1 MWLKQT
7 SEKRLYPD
15 LEWEKPERKD
25 QAGRLLIIGGN
36 LHGFAAPA
44 RAFEIANEQG
54 IGSTRIIM
62 PDSLKRTLGPLWT
75 DAIFTESTPSGSFAL
90 KSKDLILQNIMWADG
105 VLLAGDT
112 GRNSETAIMLEEIIK
127 STNISVAITKDA
139 LDYFTQNP
147 DVLLFREKTIIVG
160 SFAQIQKMLARAVKP
175 TVITHSMQLNNI
187 VEALQK
193 SSAEYK
199 AAIVTRINNT
209 FIVAYDGTVSTTHV
223 SSESDIWRVA
233 TAARCAVNVLHYP
246 LKIFESLTD
255 AVYKAIS

>member
-1 MWLKQT
+1 MWLKQ
-7 SEKRLYPD
+7 SLDKRLFPE
-15 LEWEKPERKD
+15 LEWDKPERKD

-75 DAIFTESTPSGSFAL
+75 DAIFTDSTPSGSFAL
-90 KSKDLILQNIMWADG
+90 DSKNLILQNIMWADG
-105 VLLAGDT
+105 ILLAGDT
-112 GRNSETAIMLEEIIK
+112 GRNSETAIVLEDIIK
-127 STNISVAITKDA
+127 STIVYATITKDA

-147 DVLLFREKTIIVG
+147 DMLLYREKTIVVG
-160 SFAQIQKMLARAVKP
+160 SFAQIQKILARTTKP

-193 SSAEYK
+193 STAEFK
-199 AAIVTRINNT
+199 AAIVTRLNDT
-209 FIVAYDGTVSTTHV
+209 FIIAYDGTASTTHV

-233 TAARCAVNVLHYP
+233 VAARCAVNVLHYP
-246 LKIFESLTD
+246 QKIFESLTD
-255 AVYKAIS
+255 AIYTSVS